1 MWPRQYAILQL
12 VLILSTALRLTG
24 KYEYE
29 HTTTTT
35 GGTDFNDV
43 QPTSNS
49 RYRPYSNIDD
59 DEEEDYQ
66 NDLKELT
73 QFTNWMGTNLHT
85 FFFKEDGLE
94 DLIEVIG
101 EAVLWFIGSVMVLS
115 YLVDHSPFETLRKID
130 ETIYLSKTFVF
141 IRNLLLLFA
150 INLYFIHTE
159 LSNDEGTMN
168 NYCHKEYSI
177 TPGLIAPD
185 YPFSTLASDFASAW
199 KIIHPSYLTL
209 VTLSHS
215 ILYPSITI
223 ILLLTKR
230 RLTHY
235 FIWLMFIEID
245 FFHMVADMFHY
256 VSGPELAEDR
266 LEFQGQETDCYVN
279 VQFWQTMLA
288 YPLNFVYLTTSLGD
302 TSESTMNMDVDN
314 NGMVNDVFIHNSTAE
329 F

>member
-1 MWPRQYAILQL
+1 
-12 VLILSTALRLTG
+12 
-24 KYEYE
+24 
-29 HTTTTT
+29 
-35 GGTDFNDV
+35 
-43 QPTSNS
+43 
-49 RYRPYSNIDD
+49 
-59 DEEEDYQ
+59 
-66 NDLKELT
+66 
-73 QFTNWMGTNLHT
+73 MGTNLHT

-101 EAVLWFIGSVMVLS
+101 EAVLWFIGSVMLS

-168 NYCHKEYSI
+168 NYCHQEYSI

-245 FFHMVADMFHY
+245 FFHMLADMFHY